1 MNQKV
6 REYLLKEETFQKFG
20 FRKSLK
26 DTEVVKKIFL
36 GLPSLFALVISLV
49 FCIILSQSSEII
61 DDLKSLILTLIGG
74 TIGLM
79 AFSLAAI
86 AIVLSIIKDDFIVR
100 ISKIDLENG
109 KDNIGKV
116 RDLLFYY
123 YFSGFLDLIVVFLL
137 CFDFII
143 LKIKIYSCI
152 AGILTFVTVYMVVI
166 ALMVSLMLIG
176 TTIKIRIL
184 VV

>member
-1 MNQKV
+1 MKQEV
-6 REYLLKEETFQKFG
+6 RKYLLHNKTLQKFS

-36 GLPSLFALVISLV
+36 GLPSLFALGISLV

-100 ISKIDLENG
+100 ISKIDLEKG

-116 RDLLFYY
+116 RYLLFYY

-166 ALMVSLMLIG
+166 TLMVSLMLIG
-176 TTIKIRIL
+176 TTIKIRFL

>member
-1 MNQKV
+1 MKQEV
-6 REYLLKEETFQKFG
+6 RNYLLHNKTLQKFG

-36 GLPSLFALVISLV
+36 GLPSLFALGISLV

-100 ISKIDLENG
+100 ISKIDLEKG

-116 RDLLFYY
+116 RYLLFYY

-143 LKIKIYSCI
+143 LKIKIYMNLH
-152 AGILTFVTVYMVVI
+152 ILQADQYMVFI
-166 ALMVSLMLIG
+166 QH
-176 TTIKIRIL
+176 
-184 VV
+184 

>member
-36 GLPSLFALVISLV
+36 GLPSLFALGISLV
-49 FCIILSQSSEII
+49 FCIIVSLSNEII

-137 CFDFII
+137 CFDFLI
-143 LKIKIYSCI
+143 LKIKICSCI

-176 TTIKIRIL
+176 TTIKIRFL

>member
-1 MNQKV
+1 MKQEV
-6 REYLLKEETFQKFG
+6 SEYLLHNKTLQKFS

-36 GLPSLFALVISLV
+36 GLPSLFALGISLV

-74 TIGLM
+74 AIGLM

-176 TTIKIRIL
+176 TTIKIRFL